1 MEHVV
6 SHMTTAKRAG
16 CDFLRPCP
24 CVLYRKSLEADMSM
38 VVKKPW
44 TDALIRDRG
53 ENSGRLLEFVA
64 SPGEVTTGVGAD
76 SSF

>member
-1 MEHVV
+1 
-6 SHMTTAKRAG
+6 
-16 CDFLRPCP
+16 
-24 CVLYRKSLEADMSM
+24 M

-64 SPGEVTTGVGAD
+64 SPGEVMTRVGAD